1 MQLVYD
7 LLDTG
12 FLIFA
17 ILIFAS
23 FAGLFSERAGIINI
37 AIEGQ
42 MTLAALIFSILGN
55 LLPNEP
61 WSYLLAVL
69 ITIFFSMVFSLLH
82 GYTCLKLKTNHLISG
97 LAINALATGLTLFG
111 IRIFTNGS
119 TFVQSKFGKLAIYH
133 EGPLSSINWYFVIA
147 LIIIV
152 LVWIFFNKTSIGL
165 RYTSAGENPSSLDA
179 AGISVRKYRWSAIF
193 LSGIFAGIAGVFFV
207 PLIANFYYGN
217 VQGFGF
223 LALAV
228 LIFGKWR
235 VKSIVFS
242 ALLFSLLI
250 STSYYD
256 LELISFI
263 PKSIRA
269 LSPYLISIVTLII
282 FSKKPSVPKAL
293 GKPYDQSE
301 R

>member
-1 MQLVYD
+1 MQLFFD

-12 FLIFA
+12 FLIFS

-55 LLPNEP
+55 ILPNTP
-61 WSYLLAVL
+61 IYYLLAVI
-69 ITIFFSMVFSLLH
+69 ITLFLSMCFSLFH
-82 GYTCLKLKTNHLISG
+82 GFTCLKLKTNHLISG
-97 LAINALATGLTLFG
+97 LAINALATGLTLFA
-111 IRIFTNGS
+111 IRAITEGS
-119 TFVQSKFGKLAIYH
+119 NFIQSKFGKLAIYH
-133 EGPLSSINWYFVIA
+133 EGILSAINWY
-147 LIIIV
+147 LIISLVIIV

-165 RYTSAGENPSSLDA
+165 RYTSSGENPSSLDA
-179 AGISVRKYRWSAIF
+179 AGISVKKYRWSAMF
-193 LSGIFAGIAGVFFV
+193 LSGTFAGVAGIFFV

-242 ALLFSLLI
+242 ALLFALLI

-256 LELISFI
+256 LEVISFV

-269 LSPYLISIVTLII
+269 LSPYLISILTLVI
-282 FSKKPSVPKAL
+282 FSKKPSVPRAL